1 MAELKVAKQKC
12 IYCKHDLPLGKSL
25 CVNPSCRQFNF
36 PNANP
41 SGSALVSLGE
51 IARRGVQTVP
61 RYKMMSEGMDR
72 FFGGGLAHTSCN
84 LIGGR
89 PGAGKTTL
97 LLKLAAY
104 IAKLTGKPAV
114 YVANEQSPEEITETA
129 LRLQIE
135 NLDSILLLNAMGG
148 LQSNLFWTLKEAKPC
163 LTIVD
168 SLTKLVGKDLALAV
182 QVAYDMKDLSVEL
195 KAPSFLINQVTKELD
210 HAGFESLQHAVD
222 MTSLFHFDLDDPK
235 RILVSEKNRFGEA
248 PLMMQF
254 EMTKNGLVEVED
266 E

>member
-1 MAELKVAKQKC
+1 MAELKSKQKC
-12 IYCKHDLPLGKSL
+12 LYCKRDLPIGKL
-25 CVNPSCRQFNF
+25 QCVFPDCRQFNF

-61 RYKMMSEGMDR
+61 RYKTLSDGMDR
-72 FFGGGLAHTSCN
+72 FFGGGLVYTSCN

-97 LLKLAAY
+97 LLMFADH
-104 IAKLTGKPAV
+104 ISKLTSKPAV
-114 YVANEQSPEEITETA
+114 YVANEQSPEEITDTA
-129 LRLQIE
+129 LRLKVE
-135 NLDSILLLNAMGG
+135 NLDNILILNAMGG
-148 LQSNLFWTLKEAKPC
+148 LQSNLFWTLKEAKPS
-163 LTIVD
+163 LIIID
-168 SLTKLVGKDLALAV
+168 SLTKLVGKDLELAV

-195 KAPSFLINQVTKELD
+195 KAPSFLINQVTKDLD
-210 HAGFESLQHAVD
+210 HAGLEKLQHAVD
-222 MTSLFHFDLDDPK
+222 MTSLFHFELDDPK

-254 EMTKNGLVEVED
+254 EMTEKGLVEVETD